1 MFKEKK
7 YLLIKKIIPP
17 ELCKF
22 LFRYMLLKRKVVKK
36 MLDDGYISSFE
47 TAFGFYEGDYQIPN
61 TFTCYAEIAME
72 QLLIDFLPIMEKK
85 TKLKLIPNYSY
96 IRVYKKGDE
105 LLRHKDRRECQ
116 ISTTLNLGGD
126 PWPIYVNP
134 NENVGVPGSK
144 KNITWTSNAK
154 GVKVNLSPGD
164 MLVYRGVELEHWRKP
179 FEGEVCVQ
187 VFLHYSDKDVT
198 IGKKYD
204 NRPFIGLPSW
214 FKGRK

>member
-7 YLLIKKIIPP
+7 YLVIKNIIKP
-17 ELCKF
+17 ELCSF
-22 LFRYMLLKRKVVKK
+22 LFRYMILKKRVVTK
-36 MLDDGYISSFE
+36 MINDGYISSFE
-47 TAFGFYEGDYQIPN
+47 EAFGGIGDEQIPN
-61 TFTCYAEIAME
+61 TFQCYAEIAME
-72 QLLIDFLPIMEKK
+72 QLLLDFLPIMEKK
-85 TKLKLIPNYSY
+85 TKLNLIPNYSY

-105 LLRHKDRRECQ
+105 LKRHKDREECQ

-126 PWPIYVNP
+126 PWPIYVSP
-134 NENVGVPGSK
+134 NENVGIPESK
-144 KNITWTSNAK
+144 KNITAASNAK
-154 GVKVNLSPGD
+154 GVKVNLSSGD

-187 VFLHYSDKDVT
+187 VFLHYNDKDVT